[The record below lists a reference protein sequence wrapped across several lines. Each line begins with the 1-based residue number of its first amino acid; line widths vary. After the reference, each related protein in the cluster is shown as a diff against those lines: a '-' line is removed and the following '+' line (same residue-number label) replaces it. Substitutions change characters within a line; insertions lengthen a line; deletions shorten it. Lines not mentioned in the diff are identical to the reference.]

1 MAAQGSGGT
10 LFWSQLREDW
20 LGLNPEGRL
29 YSYNDQAFLPP
40 AAGAEGGGDGAPAD
54 FNLDNVRWL
63 HTNVS
68 NWPITAELRSVT
80 FPGGQICMDYVLSNR
95 WPNIT
100 VGAVVNANPWIIT
113 KVNGTYYAGTW
124 EWLRPG
130 QTCKPKSVV
139 NGAHVQRAPLNGRWS
154 PRSGETVGIFVSAP
168 ARFGQSTVAER
179 SNIVW
184 VEWP

>member
-1 MAAQGSGGT
+1 LRGSNGE
-10 LFWSQLREDW
+10 FVWSQGRGEW
-20 LGLNPEGRL
+20 LGIDRNNTIWSPTEGE
-29 YSYNDQAFLPP
+29 LPRP
-40 AAGAEGGGDGAPAD
+40 SSGGGDGAPAD
-54 FNLDNVRWL
+54 FRLEDVRWL
-63 HTNVS
+63 HTS
-68 NWPITAELRSVT
+68 PANWAITANLRSVS
-80 FPGGQICMDYVLSNR
+80 FPGGQICMDYVLSTR

-113 KVNGTYYAGTW
+113 KINGTYYAGTW